1 MNIEQIKHTKEPE
14 YNFNPSEN
22 VRLFLEKY
30 GERGQIVLEIFNKF
44 DPRARYFGEGVNPDE
59 YIPHAER
66 FFHNIKFYNKSVSEE
81 KIKSAVLDSFS
92 DGLEEDG
99 FLKEEELEKIAK
111 EIFVKFY
118 KSI

>member
-1 MNIEQIKHTKEPE
+1 MEQIKNTKDSKF
-14 YNFNPSEN
+14 NFNPSEN

-66 FFHNIKFYNKSVSEE
+66 FFNNIKFYNKSVSEE

-92 DGLEEDG
+92 GGLEEDG
-99 FLKEEELEKIAK
+99 FLNEKQIEEIAK